1 MVRVGYWRGVVVVAR
16 RGTVLSPL
24 PPLVLSA
31 RVTTSWVPQAVLE
44 VFEVLEQH
52 LLLVRPLAPPLVLA
66 KAPRVAGREG
76 ASSVWVLLMLLLLL
90 LLMVQWLRGR
100 LQRSVGLGL
109 LQLLAHGSL
118 LGERQQRHG
127 AIEELF

>member
-1 MVRVGYWRGVVVVAR
+1 M
-16 RGTVLSPL
+16 L
-24 PPLVLSA
+24 P
-31 RVTTSWVPQAVLE
+31 
-44 VFEVLEQH
+44 
-52 LLLVRPLAPPLVLA
+52 
-66 KAPRVAGREG
+66 
-76 ASSVWVLLMLLLLL
+76 L
-90 LLMVQWLRGR
+90 LLMVQWLRGLELAQTLRR